1 MQTEQTTEGAT
12 RGHEREAAP
21 TAPVGYRPMA
31 DRILLRPDLPPEKI
45 GLILLAQATQH
56 ALKAQIDRGTV
67 LAIGPGMLTKD
78 GERWPMPDIQV
89 GDTLV
94 YYLEG
99 GVQVKLSE
107 GVFLSIRDDFAL
119 ATIRDGQ
126 LVPLGTRVCVK
137 RDKADDRV
145 GSLILP
151 GTAQKKPL
159 EGKIIAVGSGKA
171 LMGGKRR
178 MPRTEVGMV
187 VLFREGFGTSVKVD
201 GEEFLLLSEDDLE
214 AVRDPEVSP

>member
-1 MQTEQTTEGAT
+1 MNAA
-12 RGHEREAAP
+12 ERLEP
-21 TAPVGYRPMA
+21 QKDPKGYRPMA

-78 GERWPMPDIQV
+78 GERWPMPDIEV
-89 GDTLV
+89 GDCLV

-99 GVQVKLSE
+99 AVQVKLEE
-107 GVFLSIRDDFAL
+107 GTFLSIRDDFAL
-119 ATIRDGQ
+119 ATIKDGE
-126 LVPLGTRVCVK
+126 LRPLGTRVVVK
-137 RDKADDRV
+137 RAKEEERV

-151 GTAQKKPL
+151 GSAQKKPL
-159 EGKIIAVGSGKA
+159 EGKIVAVGPGKK

-187 VLFREGFGTSVKVD
+187 VLFREGFGTAVKVS

-214 AVRDPEVSP
+214 AVRDPA